1 MTNQMIIAAEQIRL
15 LNEGK
20 LGYTGR
26 KLKVFNVATQQDE
39 EIDEIQP
46 LRTFAA
52 WKSLGYKVKK
62 GEKAIAK
69 FPIWKFI
76 VNAKTDGV
84 EIDENGDIIGQG
96 KMFMKTSAF
105 FTDTQVE
112 KMEVEK

>member
-1 MTNQMIIAAEQIRL
+1 MTNQMIIAAEQLRL
-15 LNEGK
+15 VKEGK

-26 KLKVFNVATQQDE
+26 KIKVFNIVTQQDE

-46 LRTFAA
+46 LRTFAV

-69 FPIWKFI
+69 FPIWKFV
-76 VNAKTDGV
+76 VNSKSDEV
-84 EIDENGDIIGQG
+84 EIDENGDIVGQG
-96 KMFMKTSAF
+96 KMFMKTSSF

-112 KMEVEK
+112 KIEVKR